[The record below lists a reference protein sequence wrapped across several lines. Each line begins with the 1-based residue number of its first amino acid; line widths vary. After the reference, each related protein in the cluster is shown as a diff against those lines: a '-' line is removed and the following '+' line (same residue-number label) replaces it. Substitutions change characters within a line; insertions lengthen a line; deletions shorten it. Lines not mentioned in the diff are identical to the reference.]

1 MSQSKGS
8 HLFRITGKEQISP
21 TSYLLK
27 LQPSPNNSFKLP
39 KLEPGQ
45 FVQILPP
52 GGITLLRRP
61 ISICNYIEDKG
72 ELWLLIA
79 RVGRGTIAITDSP
92 VGSDI
97 DIILPLGNS
106 FNITKS
112 VNPLLIGGGVG
123 IAPMLNLAK
132 AFKQRGITAKVIL
145 GGRSQE
151 HIMLTEEFET
161 LAQLHITTDDGSLG
175 VKGRVTEHPIL
186 QTDTYDAIY
195 TCGPHL
201 MMEAVA
207 RVAEE
212 KNIYCE
218 VSLEN
223 TMACGIGACLCCVQ
237 DTHSQ
242 GNTCVCTEGPI
253 FNSTDIKW

>member
-8 HLFRITGKEQISP
+8 HLFRIIGKEQISP
-21 TSYLLK
+21 TTYLLK
-27 LQPSPNNSFKLP
+27 LQPSPENKLELP
-39 KLEPGQ
+39 RLEPGQ
-45 FVQILPP
+45 FVQVLPP

-61 ISICNYIEDKG
+61 ISICNFIEKTR

-79 RVGRGTIAITDSP
+79 RVGRGTIAITDSA
-92 VGSDI
+92 VGSDL

-106 FNITKS
+106 FSVGKS
-112 VNPLLIGGGVG
+112 TNPLLIGGGVG
-123 IAPMLNLAK
+123 IAPMLNLAQ
-132 AFKQRGITAKVIL
+132 AFKRSGIVPKVIL

-151 HIMLTEEFET
+151 HILLSKEFEA
-161 LAQLHITTDDGSLG
+161 LGELYITTDDGSLG

-186 QTDTYDAIY
+186 QTDSYDAIY

-201 MMEAVA
+201 MMQAVA
-207 RVAEE
+207 KIAEE

-223 TMACGIGACLCCVQ
+223 TMACGIGACLCCIQ

-253 FNSTDIKW
+253 FNSIDIKW